1 MSWVQEL
8 EIWSGQNAQ
17 NCFLYQI
24 RCPHQSIFRSG
35 IDFSASQDLHLSAL
49 KIADIFLTKWYNKNT
64 ILAPSFNI
72 VLVSFECK
80 GQFFVL
86 FCAIW
91 SQSESHINTNM
102 QSRLLLW
109 QASLTAASGFSSYI
123 TRPQK
128 IQIDLSGEV
137 SKIFSMHFSTVN
149 WLARGSWRKFIR
161 SIPILGWNSILDIWY
176 INTD

>member
-80 GQFFVL
+80 GQFLCSFVRFDL
-86 FCAIW
+86 NLKATSTQICKAGFSCDKRHLLLQVDSPLI
-91 SQSESHINTNM
+91 SQDHKK
-102 QSRLLLW
+102 SRLIYQVKFQKSSPCISPQLICLL
-109 QASLTAASGFSSYI
+109 AVLEG
-123 TRPQK
+123 
-128 IQIDLSGEV
+128 
-137 SKIFSMHFSTVN
+137 
-149 WLARGSWRKFIR
+149 
-161 SIPILGWNSILDIWY
+161 NS
-176 INTD
+176 